1 MRVAVAGGTGAVGR
15 HVVAALAARGD
26 EPVVLARST
35 GVDLATGHGLDAAL
49 DGCAA
54 VVDVATLH
62 TVRAAT
68 AVAWFERATG
78 TLVAAARRAGVGHL
92 VLLSIVGVDDVDL
105 GYYVGKRAQER
116 VVRTGGVPWTVV
128 RATQFHEFPGQLL
141 AAQRGPVAFVP
152 SMLSSTVAAS
162 EVGEHLA
169 GLAGAAAQ
177 GSATAVR
184 GPQTHRMP
192 DLARRLVAATGG
204 RRLVVPLR
212 APGATGRRLRAGALV
227 PGEPCVRGV
236 QTFEEHLGTLRA
248 ARAGGAVHS

>member
-1 MRVAVAGGTGAVGR
+1 MKVAVAGGTGAVGR

-35 GVDLATGHGLDAAL
+35 GVDLVTGSGLDAAL
-49 DGCAA
+49 DGCDA

-62 TVRAAT
+62 TMRAAT

-78 TLVAAARRAGVGHL
+78 GLVAAARRAGVGHV
-92 VLLSIVGVDDVDL
+92 VLLSIVGVEDVDL

-116 VVRTGGVPWTVV
+116 VVRGGDVPWTVV

-141 AAQRGPVAFVP
+141 AAQRGPVAVVP

-162 EVGEHLA
+162 EVGTHLA
-169 GLAGAAAQ
+169 DVVRSGAQ
-177 GSATAVR
+177 GMATPVR
-184 GPQTHRMP
+184 GPQTHRMTE
-192 DLARRLVAATGG
+192 LARRLVAATGG
-204 RRLVVPLR
+204 RRLVVPLP
-212 APGATGRRLRAGALV
+212 APGRTGRGLRSGALV

-236 QTFEEHLGTLRA
+236 QTFEEHLAGLT
-248 ARAGGAVHS
+248 ARVPT